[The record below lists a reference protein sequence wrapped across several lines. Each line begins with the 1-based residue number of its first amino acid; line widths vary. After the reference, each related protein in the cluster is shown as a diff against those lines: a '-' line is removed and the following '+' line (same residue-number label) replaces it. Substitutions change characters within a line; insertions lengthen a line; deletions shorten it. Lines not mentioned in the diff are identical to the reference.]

1 MPEGPPVP
9 VAPASGPAPSGSAP
23 SGSAS
28 PAPALGTPGA
38 AAPTVSVV
46 VPVRDDGP
54 HLWRC
59 LRALAA
65 QTVPPDEVVVVDNG
79 STDDSADIARA
90 AGARVVFCGERGIP
104 AAASTGY
111 DAARG
116 DLVLRLDADSL
127 PAPTWVASMVA
138 ALADPDVDAV
148 TGGAVF
154 HDGPVVQR
162 VMMARVFLGT
172 YAAFAA
178 PALGHTPLWGSNM
191 AFRRRAWE
199 AVRDDVHLD
208 PELHDDLDLAYH
220 LGERHRIRFV
230 PGRHMRVS
238 SRTVQPGRFA
248 RCFRRGAGTVFAHW
262 PADIPPARWVRLARL
277 RAGRAGAPS
286 MRGGRGASA
295 GAVGGGGRAGAM
307 R

>member
-1 MPEGPPVP
+1 MPQGP
-9 VAPASGPAPSGSAP
+9 VASAV
-23 SGSAS
+23 
-28 PAPALGTPGA
+28 
-38 AAPTVSVV
+38 TVSVV
-46 VPVRDDGP
+46 IPCRDDGA

-65 QTVPPDEVVVVDNG
+65 QTLAPDEVVVVDNA

-104 AAASTGY
+104 AAAAAGY

-116 DLVLRLDADSL
+116 ELILRLDADSI
-127 PAPTWVASMVA
+127 PTPTWVESMVE
-138 ALADPDVDAV
+138 ALRDTTVDAV

-154 HDGPVVQR
+154 HDGPARGR
-162 VMMARVFLGT
+162 VAMARLFLGT
-172 YAAFAA
+172 YATFAT

-199 AVRDDVHLD
+199 DVRGEVHLD

-220 LGERHRIRFV
+220 LGRRHRIARV
-230 PGRHMRVS
+230 SGAHMRVS
-238 SRTVQPGRFA
+238 SRTVEPRRFA

-262 PADIPPARWVRLARL
+262 PADIPPARWVRL
-277 RAGRAGAPS
+277 G
-286 MRGGRGASA
+286 MRGRS
-295 GAVGGGGRAGAM
+295 
-307 R
+307 

>member
-1 MPEGPPVP
+1 MPERPPHP
-9 VAPASGPAPSGSAP
+9 VVG
-23 SGSAS
+23 
-28 PAPALGTPGA
+28 
-38 AAPTVSVV
+38 VSVV
-46 VPVRDDGP
+46 IPVRNDGP

-65 QTVPPDEVVVVDNG
+65 QTLAADEIVVVDNG

-116 DLVLRLDADSL
+116 ELILRLDADSL
-127 PAPTWVASMVA
+127 PAPTWIASMVE

-154 HDGPVVQR
+154 HDGPASQR
-162 VMMARVFLGT
+162 VLMARVFLGT
-172 YAAFAA
+172 YNTFAF

-191 AFRRRAWE
+191 AFRRAAWE
-199 AVRDDVHLD
+199 AVRDRVHLD

-220 LGERHRIRFV
+220 LGVDHRIRYV
-230 PGRHMRVS
+230 PGRHMLVS
-238 SRTVQPGRFA
+238 SRTVEPRRFA

-262 PADIPPARWVRLARL
+262 PRDVPPVRWARVARARRRAVRAE
-277 RAGRAGAPS
+277 AGR
-286 MRGGRGASA
+286 
-295 GAVGGGGRAGAM
+295 
-307 R
+307 

>member
-1 MPEGPPVP
+1 M
-9 VAPASGPAPSGSAP
+9 
-23 SGSAS
+23 
-28 PAPALGTPGA
+28 
-38 AAPTVSVV
+38 SVV
-46 VPVRDDGP
+46 IPVLDDGP

-65 QTVPPDEVVVVDNG
+65 QTRIADEIVVVDNG

-104 AAASTGY
+104 AAAAAGY

-116 DLVLRLDADSL
+116 ELVLRLDADSL
-127 PAPTWVASMVA
+127 PAPTWIATMVE
-138 ALADPDVDAV
+138 ALADSDVDAV

-154 HDGPVVQR
+154 HDGPASRR
-162 VMMARVFLGT
+162 VRMARAFLGT
-172 YAAFAA
+172 YNAFAF

-191 AFRRRAWE
+191 AFRRAAWE
-199 AVRDDVHLD
+199 AVRHEVHLD

-220 LGERHRIRFV
+220 LGLRHRIRRV

-238 SRTVQPGRFA
+238 SRTVEPLRFA

-262 PADIPPARWVRLARL
+262 PGDLPPVRWARLAGARR
-277 RAGRAGAPS
+277 RAAGTRAT
-286 MRGGRGASA
+286 R
-295 GAVGGGGRAGAM
+295 
-307 R
+307 